1 MATRRGALALILMIS
16 LVAACAGGD
25 SEGGDTTVGETDGA
39 TTTAGETTE
48 TTAATGTTAGGE
60 ELPTLH
66 IGIPLPFTGVVAE
79 SAEEMRQTFQ
89 MYVEQQGGTLG
100 GLPVE
105 LTFEDTETDAELV
118 VTKTRKLIDEDQVHL
133 LSGPMLAFEG
143 LAMLDS
149 VNQAGIAL
157 VGQTGVAADDYTR
170 LETPTLTA
178 AAKHTASQETMPLG
192 TYAYD
197 TLGYRTVATLGQD
210 YAWGYQTVGGF
221 QYAFEAAG
229 GDVVQKLW
237 APIGTTDFAPFVNDI
252 NQDVDAVYVTLI
264 GADIPRFVQ
273 AYSDFG
279 LKENIPM
286 LTSEDLVAQD
296 AIRFY
301 SGDSAVGIVGITPFT
316 ANLDRP
322 EMQAFVEAYEER
334 TGNIPTF
341 WGESAYVAAMVIDR
355 SLAYVSEQNGIAP
368 ADLPAWV
375 RENGQAF
382 ADASKE
388 IDLSDAPSSAIT
400 VDSYN
405 RQVRDFYIV
414 ELVDDGG
421 TITDSL
427 VETVPEVNQ
436 FWTFDEAAFLADPL
450 FDRENPPE

>member
-1 MATRRGALALILMIS
+1 MRTKRGSLILYLAIC
-16 LVAACAGGD
+16 LAVLAAACGGGD
-25 SEGGDTTVGETDGA
+25 SEGEGEPEEGDTTIAED
-39 TTTAGETTE
+39 
-48 TTAATGTTAGGE
+48 GGE
-60 ELPTLH
+60 DLPTLKV
-66 IGIPLPFTGVVAE
+66 GVPLPFTGVVAE

-89 MYVEQQGGTLG
+89 MYIDEQGGTLG

-105 LTFEDTETDAELV
+105 VIFEDTETDAELV
-118 VTKTRKLIDEDQVHL
+118 VTKTRKLLDEDQVHL
-133 LSGPMLAFEG
+133 ISGPMLAFEG

-149 VNQAGIAL
+149 VNQAGIPW

-170 LETPTLTA
+170 LATPTLSA

-192 TYAYD
+192 TYAYED
-197 TLGYRTVATLGQD
+197 LGYRRIATLGQD

-252 NQDVDAVYVTLI
+252 DQDVDAVYVTLI

-279 LKENIPM
+279 LKENIPI
-286 LTSEDLVAQD
+286 LSSEDLVAQD

-301 SGDSAVGIVGITPFT
+301 SGDAAVGILGITPFT

-322 EMQAFVEAYEER
+322 EMQTFVESYEER

-341 WGESAYVAAMVIDR
+341 WGESSYVAAMVIDR
-355 SLAYVSEQNGIAP
+355 SLDYVSEANDIAP
-368 ADLPAWV
+368 ADLPDWV
-375 RENGQAF
+375 RSNGEAF
-382 ADASKE
+382 AAASRE

-400 VDSYN
+400 VDEYN

-421 TITDSL
+421 TITDNL
-427 VETVPEVNQ
+427 VETVEDVTQ
-436 FWTFDEAAFLADPL
+436 FWIFDQQEFQANPL
-450 FDRENPPE
+450 FSREYPPS

>member
-1 MATRRGALALILMIS
+1 MGTKRGLLAVLLAFG
-16 LVAACAGGD
+16 LLAACSGD
-25 SEGGDTTVGETDGA
+25 
-39 TTTAGETTE
+39 ETTGGGG
-48 TTAATGTTAGGE
+48 GTTGDE
-60 ELPTLH
+60 NLPTLK

-89 MYVEQQGGTLG
+89 MYVDEHGGKLG

-118 VTKTRKLIDEDQVHL
+118 VTKTRKLIEEDQVDII
-133 LSGPMLAFEG
+133 SGPMLAFEG
-143 LAMLDS
+143 LAMIDS
-149 VNQAGIAL
+149 VNEAGIPW

-170 LETPTLTA
+170 LDTPTLTA

-192 TYAYD
+192 TYAYEE
-197 TLGYRTVATLGQD
+197 LGYRTIATLGQD

-237 APIGTTDFAPFVNDI
+237 SPIGTNDYGPFVSDLD
-252 NQDVDAVYVTLI
+252 QDVDAVYVTLI

-273 AYSDFG
+273 AYADFG
-279 LKENIPM
+279 LKDKIPM

-301 SGDSAVGIVGITPFT
+301 SGDAAVGITGITPFT

-322 EMQAFVEAYEER
+322 EMQTFVQAYQDR
-334 TGNIPTF
+334 TGNTPTF

-355 SLAYVSEQNGIAP
+355 TIPYLQEQNDIAV
-368 ADLPAWV
+368 ADLPEWI
-375 RENGQAF
+375 RTHGEEF
-382 ADASKE
+382 ADASQE

-400 VDSYN
+400 VDEYN

-414 ELVDDGG
+414 TLADEGG
-421 TITDSL
+421 TITDQL
-427 VETVPEVNQ
+427 VKTEPQVSQ
-436 FWTFDEAAFLADPL
+436 FWTFDPAEFMANPVFSREYPEA
-450 FDRENPPE
+450 

>member
-1 MATRRGALALILMIS
+1 MTTKRGLLALL
-16 LVAACAGGD
+16 LVLGLAACSSGGAESSTTAGG
-25 SEGGDTTVGETDGA
+25 STGSTTGSTTGGA
-39 TTTAGETTE
+39 TTTAP
-48 TTAATGTTAGGE
+48 AGD
-60 ELPTLH
+60 LPTLK
-66 IGIPLPFTGVVAE
+66 IGIPLPFTGVVAV
-79 SAEEMRQTFQ
+79 SAEEMRQTFE
-89 MYVEQQGGTLG
+89 MYVEEQGGTLG

-105 LTFEDTETDAELV
+105 LIFEDTETDAELV

-143 LAMLDS
+143 LAMIDS
-149 VNQAGIAL
+149 VNAAGLPL

-170 LETPTLTA
+170 LDTPTLTA

-221 QYAFEAAG
+221 QFAFEAAG
-229 GDVVQKLW
+229 GDVVQKRW
-237 APIGTTDFAPFVNDI
+237 APIGTTDFASFVNEI
-252 NQDVDAVYVTLI
+252 PRDVDAVYVTLI

-279 LKENIPM
+279 LKDEIPL

-296 AIRFY
+296 AINFY
-301 SGDSAVGIVGITPFT
+301 SGDAAVGIVGITPFT

-322 EMQAFVEAYEER
+322 EMQAFVSAYEER

-355 SLAYVSEQNGIAP
+355 SLKQVAEANDIAL
-368 ADLPAWV
+368 ADLPEWV
-375 RENGQAF
+375 KANGQAF
-382 ADASKE
+382 ADASRD

-400 VDSYN
+400 VDEFN
-405 RQVRDFYIV
+405 RQIRDFYIV

-421 TITDSL
+421 TITDNL
-427 VETVPEVNQ
+427 VETVPEVSQ
-436 FWTFDEAAFLADPL
+436 FWTFDQEEFLSNPL
-450 FDRENPPE
+450 FSRDFPPE

>member
-1 MATRRGALALILMIS
+1 MATMRRL
-16 LVAACAGGD
+16 LVLFLVIGLVTACAGGD
-25 SEGGDTTVGETDGA
+25 SEGGSTTVGS
-39 TTTAGETTE
+39 TTAGSTTVGS
-48 TTAATGTTAGGE
+48 TTVGSTTGGE
-60 ELPTLH
+60 DLPTLK
-66 IGIPLPFTGVVAE
+66 IGVPLPFTGVVAE

-89 MYVEQQGGTLG
+89 MYIEQQGGTLG

-105 LTFEDTETDAELV
+105 VIFEDTETDAELV

-143 LAMLDS
+143 LAMIDS
-149 VNQAGIAL
+149 VNAAGIAL

-192 TYAYD
+192 TYAYED
-197 TLGYRTVATLGQD
+197 LGYRTIATLGQD

-221 QYAFEAAG
+221 QFAFEAAG

-237 APIGTTDFAPFVNDI
+237 APIGTTDYASFVNEI
-252 NQDVDAVYVTLI
+252 NRDVDAVYVTLI

-279 LKENIPM
+279 LKADIPM

-301 SGDSAVGIVGITPFT
+301 SGDAAIGLVGITPFT
-316 ANLDRP
+316 ANLDRA
-322 EMQAFVEAYEER
+322 EMQAFVEAYQER
-334 TGNIPTF
+334 TGNVPTF

-355 SLAYVSEQNGIAP
+355 SLQYVAEQNDVAL
-368 ADLPAWV
+368 ADLPDWV
-375 RENGQAF
+375 RSNGEAF
-382 ADASKE
+382 ASASRE

-400 VDSYN
+400 VDEFN

-414 ELVDDGG
+414 ELVDEGG

-427 VETVPEVNQ
+427 VETVPEVTQ
-436 FWTFDEAAFLADPL
+436 FWTFDQDEFLANPVFSRD
-450 FDRENPPE
+450 FPPE

>member
-1 MATRRGALALILMIS
+1 MATKRGL
-16 LVAACAGGD
+16 LVVFLTIGLVTTACAGGD
-25 SEGGDTTVGETDGA
+25 SEGGSTTVGS
-39 TTTAGETTE
+39 TTVGSTT
-48 TTAATGTTAGGE
+48 GGE
-60 ELPTLH
+60 DLPTLKV
-66 IGIPLPFTGVVAE
+66 GVPLPFTGVVAE
-79 SAEEMRQTFQ
+79 SAEEMRQTFL
-89 MYVEQQGGTLG
+89 MYVEEQGGTLG

-105 LTFEDTETDAELV
+105 VIFEDTETDAELV

-133 LSGPMLAFEG
+133 ISGPMLAFEG

-149 VNQAGIAL
+149 VNQAGIPW

-170 LETPTLTA
+170 LETPTLSA

-192 TYAYD
+192 TYAYED
-197 TLGYRTVATLGQD
+197 LGYRTIATLGQD

-286 LTSEDLVAQD
+286 LASEDLVAQD

-301 SGDSAVGIVGITPFT
+301 SGDAAIGIIGITPFT

-322 EMQAFVEAYEER
+322 EMQAFVEAYSER

-341 WGESAYVAAMVIDR
+341 WGESSYVAAMVIDR
-355 SLAYVSEQNGIAP
+355 TLQYVSEANDIAL
-368 ADLPAWV
+368 ADLPEWV
-375 RENGQAF
+375 RSNGEAF
-382 ADASKE
+382 AAATRE

-400 VDSYN
+400 VDEFN

-414 ELVDDGG
+414 ELVDEGG

-427 VETVPEVNQ
+427 VETVPEVTQ
-436 FWTFDEAAFLADPL
+436 FWTFDQQEFLADPL
-450 FDRENPPE
+450 FSREDPPA

>member
-1 MATRRGALALILMIS
+1 MANRRSLVALILAIG
-16 LVAACAGGD
+16 LLAACAGDD
-25 SEGGDTTVGETDGA
+25 SAGSSTTAGSTPDSTTGSTTGSTTA
-39 TTTAGETTE
+39 TTT
-48 TTAATGTTAGGE
+48 GGE
-60 ELPTLH
+60 ELPTLK
-66 IGIPLPFTGVVAE
+66 IGVPLPFTGVVAV
-79 SAEEMRQTFQ
+79 SAEEMRQTFE

-105 LTFEDTETDAELV
+105 VIFEDTETDAELV

-143 LAMLDS
+143 LAMIDS
-149 VNQAGIAL
+149 VNDAGIAL

-170 LETPTLTA
+170 LEAPTLTA

-192 TYAYD
+192 TYAYED
-197 TLGYRTVATLGQD
+197 LGYRTVATLGQD

-237 APIGTTDFAPFVNDI
+237 APIGTTDFASYVNDL
-252 NQDVDAVYVTLI
+252 NRDVDAVYVTLI

-279 LKENIPM
+279 LKEEIPM

-296 AIRFY
+296 AINFY
-301 SGDSAVGIVGITPFT
+301 SGDAAVGIVGITPFT

-322 EMQAFVEAYEER
+322 EMQAFVEAYQER
-334 TGNIPTF
+334 TGNVPTF

-355 SLAYVSEQNGIAP
+355 TLQYISETEGIAP
-368 ADLPAWV
+368 ADLPEWV
-375 RENGQAF
+375 RANGEAF
-382 ADASKE
+382 ALASQA

-400 VDSYN
+400 VDEFN
-405 RQVRDFYIV
+405 RQIRDFYIV

-427 VETVPEVNQ
+427 VQTVPEVSQ
-436 FWTFDEAAFLADPL
+436 FWTFDQEEFLASPL
-450 FDRENPPE
+450 FDRDNPPVG

>member
-1 MATRRGALALILMIS
+1 MATMRRL
-16 LVAACAGGD
+16 LVLFLVIGLVTACAGGD
-25 SEGGDTTVGETDGA
+25 SEGGSTTVGS
-39 TTTAGETTE
+39 TTVGSTTVGS
-48 TTAATGTTAGGE
+48 TTVGSTTVGSTTGGE
-60 ELPTLH
+60 DLPTLK
-66 IGIPLPFTGVVAE
+66 IGVPLPFTGVVAE

-89 MYVEQQGGTLG
+89 MYIEQQGGTLG

-105 LTFEDTETDAELV
+105 VIFEDTETDAELV

-143 LAMLDS
+143 LAMIDS
-149 VNQAGIAL
+149 VNAAGIAL

-192 TYAYD
+192 TYAYED
-197 TLGYRTVATLGQD
+197 LGYRTIATLGQD

-221 QYAFEAAG
+221 QFAFEAAG

-237 APIGTTDFAPFVNDI
+237 APIGTTDYASFVNEI
-252 NQDVDAVYVTLI
+252 NRDVDAVYVTLI

-279 LKENIPM
+279 LKADIPM

-301 SGDSAVGIVGITPFT
+301 SGDAAIGLVGITPFT
-316 ANLDRP
+316 ANLDRA
-322 EMQAFVEAYEER
+322 EMQAFVEAYQER
-334 TGNIPTF
+334 TGNVPTF

-355 SLAYVSEQNGIAP
+355 SLQYVAEQNDVAL
-368 ADLPAWV
+368 ADLPDWV
-375 RENGQAF
+375 RSNGEAF
-382 ADASKE
+382 ASASRE

-400 VDSYN
+400 VDEFN

-414 ELVDDGG
+414 ELVDEGG

-427 VETVPEVNQ
+427 VETVPEVTQ
-436 FWTFDEAAFLADPL
+436 FWTFDQDEFLANPVFSRD
-450 FDRENPPE
+450 FPPE

>member
-1 MATRRGALALILMIS
+1 MATKRGLLAIL
-16 LVAACAGGD
+16 LAFGLLAAACSSDDGGGGSTGNAGSTGD
-25 SEGGDTTVGETDGA
+25 ET
-39 TTTAGETTE
+39 
-48 TTAATGTTAGGE
+48 
-60 ELPTLH
+60 LPTLK

-79 SAEEMRQTFQ
+79 SAEEMRQTFE
-89 MYVEQQGGTLG
+89 MYVEEHDGKLG

-105 LTFEDTETDAELV
+105 VTFEDTETDAELV
-118 VTKTRKLIDEDQVHL
+118 VTKTRKLINDDQVDII
-133 LSGPMLAFEG
+133 SGPMLAFEG
-143 LAMLDS
+143 LAMIDS
-149 VNQAGIAL
+149 VNKAGIPW

-170 LETPTLTA
+170 LDTPTLTA

-197 TLGYRTVATLGQD
+197 ELGYRNIATLGQD

-237 APIGTTDFAPFVNDI
+237 APIGTEDYGPFVSQIDE
-252 NQDVDAVYVTLI
+252 DVDAVYVTLI

-301 SGDSAVGIVGITPFT
+301 TGDAAVGITGITPFT
-316 ANLDRP
+316 ANLERP
-322 EMQAFVEAYEER
+322 EMQAFVQAYQDR
-334 TGNIPTF
+334 TGNTPTF

-355 SLAYVSEQNGIAP
+355 TIPYLQEQNDVAV
-368 ADLPAWV
+368 ADLPEWIKTHG
-375 RENGQAF
+375 EEF
-382 ADASKE
+382 ADASQE
-388 IDLSDAPSSAIT
+388 IDLSDAPSSSIT
-400 VDSYN
+400 VDEYN

-414 ELVDDGG
+414 QLVADDSGA
-421 TITDSL
+421 ITDQL
-427 VETVPEVNQ
+427 VTTEPQVSQ
-436 FWTFDEAAFLADPL
+436 FWTFDPAEFMANPL
-450 FDRENPPE
+450 FSKQYPPA

>member
-1 MATRRGALALILMIS
+1 MATKRVWLALILAIA
-16 LVAACAGGD
+16 LAACNADGSGGSSTTAGSAG
-25 SEGGDTTVGETDGA
+25 SSTTVGSTTA
-39 TTTAGETTE
+39 TTTS
-48 TTAATGTTAGGE
+48 GGE
-60 ELPTLH
+60 ELPTLK
-66 IGIPLPFTGVVAE
+66 IGIPLPFTGVVAQ

-89 MYVEQQGGTLG
+89 MYVDEQGGTLG

-105 LTFEDTETDAELV
+105 LIFEDTETDAELV

-143 LAMLDS
+143 LAMIDS
-149 VNQAGIAL
+149 VNAAGIAL

-170 LETPTLTA
+170 LDAPTLTA

-197 TLGYRTVATLGQD
+197 TLGYRTIATLGQD

-221 QYAFEAAG
+221 QFAFEAAG

-237 APIGTTDFAPFVNDI
+237 APIGTTDYSSFVNEI
-252 NQDVDAVYVTLI
+252 NRDVDAVYVTLI

-279 LKENIPM
+279 LKADIPM

-296 AIRFY
+296 AINFY
-301 SGDSAVGIVGITPFT
+301 SGDAAIGLVGITPFT

-322 EMQAFVEAYEER
+322 EMQTFVDAYEAR

-355 SLAYVSEQNGIAP
+355 SLQYVAEQNGIEL
-368 ADLPAWV
+368 ADLPEWV
-375 RENGQAF
+375 RANGAAF
-382 ADASKE
+382 ADASRE

-400 VDSYN
+400 VDEFN

-414 ELVDDGG
+414 ELVNDGG

-427 VETVPEVNQ
+427 VETVPEVTQ
-436 FWTFDEAAFLADPL
+436 FWTFDQDEFLANPVFSRD
-450 FDRENPPE
+450 FPPE

>member
-1 MATRRGALALILMIS
+1 MASMRRLLALVLTIG
-16 LVAACAGGD
+16 LVTACAGGD
-25 SEGGDTTVGETDGA
+25 SDGGSTTVGSTTVD
-39 TTTAGETTE
+39 TTTEGSTTPGS
-48 TTAATGTTAGGE
+48 TAPTGD
-60 ELPTLH
+60 LPTLK
-66 IGIPLPFTGVVAE
+66 IGNPLPFTGVVAE
-79 SAEEMRQTFQ
+79 SAEEMRETFL
-89 MYVEQQGGTLG
+89 MYIEEQGGMLG

-105 LTFEDTETDAELV
+105 VIFEDTETDAELV
-118 VTKTRKLIDEDQVHL
+118 VTKVRKLIDDDQVHV
-133 LSGPMLAFEG
+133 LSGSMLAFEG
-143 LAMLDS
+143 LASLDS
-149 VNQAGIAL
+149 VNQAGIPW

-170 LETPTLTA
+170 LETPTLSA

-252 NQDVDAVYVTLI
+252 NRDVDAVYVTLI
-264 GADIPRFVQ
+264 GADIPRFVE

-279 LKENIPM
+279 LKADIPI
-286 LTSEDLVAQD
+286 LSSEDLVAQD

-301 SGDSAVGIVGITPFT
+301 SGDAALGIVGITPFT
-316 ANLDRP
+316 ASLDRP
-322 EMQAFVEAYEER
+322 EMQAFVEAYTER
-334 TGNIPTF
+334 SGNVPTF

-355 SLAYVSEQNGIAP
+355 TLQYVSEANDIALE
-368 ADLPAWV
+368 DLPDWV
-375 RENGQAF
+375 RSNGEAF
-382 ADASKE
+382 AAASQE

-400 VDSYN
+400 VDEFN

-427 VETVPEVNQ
+427 VETVPEVSQ
-436 FWTFDEAAFLADPL
+436 FWTFDQDEFLANPL
-450 FDRENPPE
+450 FSRDFPSE

>member
-1 MATRRGALALILMIS
+1 MATKHRLLVLVLTIG

-25 SEGGDTTVGETDGA
+25 SDGGSTTVGS
-39 TTTAGETTE
+39 TTAGSTTVGSTTVGS
-48 TTAATGTTAGGE
+48 TTASGD
-60 ELPTLH
+60 LPTLK
-66 IGIPLPFTGVVAE
+66 IGNPLPFTGIVAE
-79 SAEEMRQTFQ
+79 SAEEMRQTFL
-89 MYVEQQGGTLG
+89 MYIEEQGGTLG

-105 LTFEDTETDAELV
+105 VIFEDTETDAELV
-118 VTKTRKLIDEDQVHL
+118 VTKTRKLIDDDQVHV
-133 LSGPMLAFEG
+133 LSGSMLAFEG

-149 VNQAGIAL
+149 VNQAGIPW

-170 LETPTLTA
+170 LETPTLSA

-192 TYAYD
+192 TYAYEE
-197 TLGYRTVATLGQD
+197 LGYRTIATLGQD

-252 NQDVDAVYVTLI
+252 NRDVDAVYVTLI
-264 GADIPRFVQ
+264 GADIPRFVE

-279 LKENIPM
+279 LKADIPI
-286 LTSEDLVAQD
+286 LSSEDLVAQD

-301 SGDSAVGIVGITPFT
+301 TGDAALGIVGITPFT

-322 EMQAFVEAYEER
+322 EMQTFVEAYTER
-334 TGNIPTF
+334 SGNVPTF

-355 SLAYVSEQNGIAP
+355 TLQYLSEANDIAP
-368 ADLPAWV
+368 EELPEWV
-375 RENGQAF
+375 RSNGDAF
-382 ADASKE
+382 AAASQE

-400 VDSYN
+400 VDEFN

-427 VETVPEVNQ
+427 VETVPEVTQ
-436 FWTFDEAAFLADPL
+436 FWTFDQAEFLANPL
-450 FDRENPPE
+450 FSRDFPAE

>member
-1 MATRRGALALILMIS
+1 MATKRGLLVLSLALAL
-16 LVAACAGGD
+16 VTACSGGGADAG
-25 SEGGDTTVGETDGA
+25 STTVA
-39 TTTAGETTE
+39 
-48 TTAATGTTAGGE
+48 TTAAASTTVATTAAASTTVATTAAGE
-60 ELPTLH
+60 DLPTLK
-66 IGIPLPFTGVVAE
+66 IGVPLPFTGVVAE
-79 SAEEMRQTFQ
+79 SAEEMRQTFL
-89 MYVEQQGGTLG
+89 MYIDQQGGTLG

-105 LTFEDTETDAELV
+105 VIFEDTETDAELV
-118 VTKTRKLIDEDQVHL
+118 VTKTRKLIDEDQVHVI
-133 LSGPMLAFEG
+133 SGPMLAFEG
-143 LAMLDS
+143 LAMIDS
-149 VNQAGIAL
+149 VNQAGL
-157 VGQTGVAADDYTR
+157 PWVGQTGVAADDYTR

-197 TLGYRTVATLGQD
+197 TLGYRTIATLGQD

-252 NQDVDAVYVTLI
+252 DKDVDAVYVTLI

-279 LKENIPM
+279 LKADIPI
-286 LTSEDLVAQD
+286 LASEDLVAQD

-301 SGDSAVGIVGITPFT
+301 SGDAAIGIIGITPFT

-322 EMQAFVEAYEER
+322 EMQAFVQAYTER
-334 TGNIPTF
+334 TGNVPTF

-355 SLAYVSEQNGIAP
+355 TLQYVSEQNDIAP
-368 ADLPAWV
+368 ADLPDWV
-375 RENGQAF
+375 RSNGEAF
-382 ADASKE
+382 AAASRE

-400 VDSYN
+400 VDEFN

-414 ELVDDGG
+414 ELVDEGG

-427 VETVPEVNQ
+427 VETVPAVTQ
-436 FWTFDEAAFLADPL
+436 FWTFDQAEFMANEL
-450 FDRENPPE
+450 FSRDFPPA

>member
-1 MATRRGALALILMIS
+1 MVTKRGLLAVLFVIGL
-16 LVAACAGGD
+16 LAASCTGDDSGGVEPTGV
-25 SEGGDTTVGETDGA
+25 EG
-39 TTTAGETTE
+39 
-48 TTAATGTTAGGE
+48 
-60 ELPTLH
+60 LPTLK

-79 SAEEMRQTFQ
+79 SAEEMRQTFE
-89 MYVEQQGGTLG
+89 MYVDQQGGTLG

-105 LTFEDTETDAELV
+105 VIFEDTETDAELV

-133 LSGPMLAFEG
+133 LAGPMLAFEG

-149 VNQAGIAL
+149 VNEAGIPWI
-157 VGQTGVAADDYTR
+157 GQTGVAADDYTR
-170 LETPTLTA
+170 LGTPTMSA

-192 TYAYD
+192 TYAYE
-197 TLGYRTVATLGQD
+197 TLGFRTIATLGQD

-237 APIGTTDFAPFVNDI
+237 SPIGTTDYAPFVSEI

-273 AYSDFG
+273 AYADFG
-279 LKENIPM
+279 LKDIPM

-301 SGDSAVGIVGITPFT
+301 SGDAAVGIVGITPFT
-316 ANLDRP
+316 ANLDRQ
-322 EMQAFVEAYEER
+322 EMQAFVEAYQER

-341 WGESAYVAAMVIDR
+341 WGESAYVSAMVIDR
-355 SLAYVSEQNGIAP
+355 TLTYVSEEQGIALE
-368 ADLPAWV
+368 DLPEWV
-375 RENGQAF
+375 RSNAEAF
-382 ADASKE
+382 AAATRE

-400 VDSYN
+400 VDEYN

-414 ELVDDGG
+414 ELVDEGG
-421 TITDSL
+421 TITDRL
-427 VETVPEVNQ
+427 IETVPAVTQ
-436 FWTFDEAAFLADPL
+436 FWTFNQQEFLS
-450 FDRENPPE
+450 NPIFSRDYPPA